1 MSTECGIYVFCT
13 IEEKTPKKFGKVIV
27 NGEET
32 EIYTLHY
39 ENAAMVVSR
48 VSGEVLPERQNLF
61 AHQKVITEVM
71 KSYTVIPMSFGNVFN
86 SEEDVL
92 LIMKHLYKE
101 LEVLFSQL
109 ANKIEVG
116 LKVVAKQEWIEQ
128 EMKRDPIL
136 SEWKNSNKDLTN
148 PALFYDKI
156 QLGEHAQKF
165 VKLLEQKLENEIY
178 HPLVGLSDAGKLNSI
193 IPGKTILNA
202 AFLVNR
208 DNEEAFDER
217 VNQLY
222 EQWKDKTDF
231 KYSGPWPAYN
241 FVNIRLRI
249 EK

>member
-1 MSTECGIYVFCT
+1 MSTENGIYVFCT
-13 IEEKTPKKFGKVIV
+13 IEEKTPKNFGKIMM

-39 ENAAMVVSR
+39 ENAAMIVSR

-61 AHQKVITEVM
+61 AHQKAITEVM
-71 KSYTVIPMSFGNVFN
+71 KFYTVIPMSFGNVFN

-92 LIMKHLYKE
+92 LIMKHLYNE
-101 LEVLFSQL
+101 LNVLFSQL

-116 LKVVAKQEWIEQ
+116 LKVVAKQEWIDQ
-128 EMKRDPIL
+128 EMKQDPIL
-136 SEWKNSNKDLTN
+136 NEWKDSKKDITD

-156 QLGEHAQKF
+156 QLGEHAHNF
-165 VKLLEQKLENEIY
+165 VRHLEEKVKNEIY
-178 HPLVGLSDAGKLNSI
+178 QPLYRLSEAGKLNSI

-202 AFLVNR
+202 AFLVDR
-208 DNEEAFDER
+208 DNEEEFDER
-217 VNQLY
+217 VSQLY
-222 EQWKDKTDF
+222 EQWKDKTEF

-249 EK
+249 EN